1 MQVIGNRNLMDLDFC
16 LLLFTSLFIRA
27 SIYAPQIL
35 QQLLVVHCM
44 LYQRNKDQSWWNR
57 ENNLLCTAFSCQ
69 WLQWELSRCFLDKG
83 CFLLQRSSSKIHSV
97 FLQDSAH
104 HDSAIPVNLNSW
116 RIKKMFHCIIWNLSR
131 WFSFITVIK
140 FYSGMVYISRMHNGF
155 LCGLGFIPW
164 MRKGLYC
171 DKVIKPYWLDPLP

>member
-1 MQVIGNRNLMDLDFC
+1 MQVIGNRNVMDLDFC

-116 RIKKMFHCIIWNLSR
+116 RIKKCSTALFEICHVDLVSLLLLNFILEWFTYQECIMGFCVAWDLFLEWGKDS
-131 WFSFITVIK
+131 TVTK
-140 FYSGMVYISRMHNGF
+140 S
-155 LCGLGFIPW
+155 
-164 MRKGLYC
+164 
-171 DKVIKPYWLDPLP
+171 